1 MAYCQ
6 VRRAMAQREKW
17 LEEQRL
23 VPAMRRE
30 CGVKIAAVLVLHVL
44 GLEVEEDLASVVAL
58 VEEVQ
63 VVQHGG
69 VIEHVVHDLVPQEAA
84 ELPDQLER
92 ELVGRVNFSPPSL

>member
-30 CGVKIAAVLVLHVL
+30 CGVKIAAVLVLTSSRSPSSR
-44 GLEVEEDLASVVAL
+44 LAS
-58 VEEVQ
+58 
-63 VVQHGG
+63 
-69 VIEHVVHDLVPQEAA
+69 
-84 ELPDQLER
+84 
-92 ELVGRVNFSPPSL
+92 FSAGARSRT